1 MSNFLKNKTFKS
13 GFSLGIVLFLFA
25 QVISFFTQVVLTII
39 RDYNKP
45 SEISFHGFWEIGFPF
60 SMYYWMFDFFRGE
73 VSFKGLLGNL
83 IFGIGLCFLLGLIFK
98 FWTKDQPQKLR

>member
-13 GFSLGIVLFLFA
+13 GFSLGIILFLFA

-45 SEISFHGFWEIGFPF
+45 PEISFHGFWDIGFPF
-60 SMYYWMFDFFRGE
+60 SMYYGMFDFAHGDFDL
-73 VSFKGLLGNL
+73 KGLLGNL

-98 FWTKDQPQKLR
+98 FWIKGQPQKLK